1 MSKDQKDFDK
11 WDRFQTQ
18 RYYVNKFI
26 QKISRVIP
34 PGSDI
39 LDAGAGECVYK
50 KYFKHCRYFS
60 ADYAVGDSDWDYSH
74 IDYVCKLSEI
84 PVPDNNFDYILCTQ
98 ALEHVYNPDEVLAE
112 LNRVLKKGG
121 KLFLSAPL
129 IHQEH
134 QLPHD
139 YYRYTKNGLRYLLEK
154 NNFEIQSLEHGGSYL
169 LVSARFLKHMPA
181 LIFRSK
187 YLFFLRWPSLALTNL
202 IYRLIVILDN
212 DENNRNNPDAPTF
225 NYMVTAVKK

>member
-1 MSKDQKDFDK
+1 MASNQKYFDT

-18 RYYVNKFI
+18 RYYVNRFVK
-26 QKISRVIP
+26 RVAREIP
-34 PGSDI
+34 QGSTL

-50 KYFKHCRYFS
+50 KYFDHCKYFS
-60 ADYAVGDSDWDYSH
+60 TDYAVGDSDWDYSH
-74 IDYVCKLSEI
+74 IDFVCKLSEI
-84 PVPDNNFDYILCTQ
+84 PVPDENFDYILCTQ

-121 KLFLSAPL
+121 KLFLSAPF

-139 YYRYTKNGLRYLLEK
+139 YYRYTKSGLRHLLEK
-154 NNFEIQSLEHGGSYL
+154 NNFEIEQLEHGGSHL

-181 LIFRSK
+181 LLFKNK
-187 YLFFLRWPSLALTNL
+187 YLFFLKWPSLVLSNL
-202 IYRLIVILDN
+202 LYRVIVLIDR
-212 DENNRNNPDAPTF
+212 DENNRHDPDAPTF
-225 NYMVTAVKK
+225 NYMVTARKK